1 MGSLTLAEQDRL
13 LADPNPLYF
22 RYSQIQGG
30 NACAEHAH
38 PWGQLSLISLG
49 VMVVEVGGE
58 RLVAPP
64 DYLIWVPADLPHT
77 AFNEQ
82 TLDYTSIYVSHA
94 LAPRLPRE
102 PQLLALTPLLR
113 ALLEDFTQRR
123 VGHMEDEW
131 DARQGELFIEK
142 LARTRCQPSYLPQ
155 SRDRLLAPLLAT
167 LQAAPEDNRTLV
179 EWARALHTTERT
191 LARRCQK
198 ELGMSL
204 GQWRTRLRLVKAL
217 DWLRGEMPVQEIAWR
232 LGYASTS
239 AFIAMFQREQ
249 GCAPQRYRQQLGQP
263 VA

>member
-1 MGSLTLAEQDRL
+1 MGSLTLAKQDRL

-22 RYSQIQGG
+22 RYRQIQWG
-30 NACAEHAH
+30 NACAEHTH

-58 RLVAPP
+58 RLVAPA
-64 DYLIWVPADLPHT
+64 DYLIWVPANLPHS

-102 PQLLALTPLLR
+102 PQLLELTPLLR

-123 VGHMEDEW
+123 VGHLEDEW

-155 SRDRLLAPLLAT
+155 SRDRLLAPL
-167 LQAAPEDNRTLV
+167 
-179 EWARALHTTERT
+179 
-191 LARRCQK
+191 
-198 ELGMSL
+198 
-204 GQWRTRLRLVKAL
+204 
-217 DWLRGEMPVQEIAWR
+217 
-232 LGYASTS
+232 
-239 AFIAMFQREQ
+239 
-249 GCAPQRYRQQLGQP
+249 
-263 VA
+263 

>member
-30 NACAEHAH
+30 NACTEHTH

-49 VMVVEVGGE
+49 VMVVEVGEE

-64 DYLIWVPADLPHT
+64 DYLIWVPADLPHS

-123 VGHMEDEW
+123 VGHMEDEC

-155 SRDRLLAPLLAT
+155 SRDRLLAPLLAARGLLLVGIDVIGDYLSEINVT
-167 LQAAPEDNRTLV
+167 SPTGMVEIYAQTGLDVAARFIAVL
-179 EWARALHTTERT
+179 ER
-191 LARRCQK
+191 Q
-198 ELGMSL
+198 LGMS
-204 GQWRTRLRLVKAL
+204 
-217 DWLRGEMPVQEIAWR
+217 
-232 LGYASTS
+232 
-239 AFIAMFQREQ
+239 
-249 GCAPQRYRQQLGQP
+249 
-263 VA
+263 